1 MRQFCII
8 RFSVLLGLSIGL
20 YAGPP
25 AGMSCAFAQSSD
37 GRGLELVARAA
48 KSYEAGAY
56 TDAAASIDE
65 AFKAGLS
72 NELAARAILLRAQV
86 NEKNGALA
94 RALQDYSNA
103 LWMETLPSAERKKA
117 KEGKERV
124 IAAMGLSSPSAQQA
138 SSAGTRSVQP
148 TATESSG
155 SGVFGMFN
163 GIFGSS
169 STKKPDTPPAAEPPK
184 SSQTVAAVAAE
195 APPKKAAVAAP
206 AKPPK
211 PANAVKPAPA
221 PTSVA
226 KAASLQPASASS
238 IASDGFLIV
247 FGSANSQ
254 AAGQSKAQQIKAKL
268 SDILVNRNLDVEAS
282 PSGGFQIVAGPYK
295 AKSAALALCSAMKQ
309 RGVSCQVTP

>member
-37 GRGLELVARAA
+37 GRGLELVSRAA

-124 IAAMGLSSPSAQQA
+124 IAAMGLSSAQQA
-138 SSAGTRSVQP
+138 SSAGTQSVQP

-155 SGVFGMFN
+155 SSVFGMFN

-211 PANAVKPAPA
+211 PANAVKSAPA

-254 AAGQSKAQQIKAKL
+254 AAGRSKAQQIKAKL